1 MRAQDCAGWHYK
13 GGDMNSLRTVTLCLA
28 ALIAGCGGV
37 ALQQFAS
44 KSEPIRTIALISIPN
59 PEQYEAADGSK
70 ASMFGVIGAAA
81 MTVDAKTMSEA
92 LTKAAREANFDYS
105 REMQAAVTERLKR
118 AGYKVVVVRAERG
131 TPKELVGDYAKVPA
145 ADADALLDIDARMV
159 GYVSYNI
166 NDPDFRPYLLADVR
180 LVSAKTRAVL
190 YSEQV
195 MFGYHN
201 PLMSATQLPSDKKY
215 YFKDFTALMADKP
228 RALEGW
234 RQGTRAIS
242 DHIAQR
248 LTAK

>member
-1 MRAQDCAGWHYK
+1 
-13 GGDMNSLRTVTLCLA
+13 MNSLRTATLCLA

-37 ALQQFAS
+37 TLQQFDP
-44 KSEPIRTIALISIPN
+44 KSEPIRTIALISVPN
-59 PEQYEAADGSK
+59 PVQYEATDYGSK
-70 ASMFGVIGAAA
+70 AGVFGAIGGAAIA
-81 MTVDAKTMSEA
+81 ADAKTMSET

-118 AGYKVVVVRAERG
+118 VGYKVIVVRAERG
-131 TPKELVGDYAKVPA
+131 TPKELVADYAKVPA
-145 ADADALLDIDARMV
+145 ADADALLDIDARTV

-201 PLMSATQLPSDKKY
+201 PYMSATQLPSDNKY

-228 RALEGW
+228 RAFEGW
-234 RQGTRAIS
+234 RQGAGAIS

-248 LTAK
+248 LAAK

>member
-1 MRAQDCAGWHYK
+1 MPNRPPTRKRAK
-13 GGDMNSLRTVTLCLA
+13 GGSMKSFRTAAVALA
-28 ALIAGCGGV
+28 VLSAGCGGV
-37 ALQQFAS
+37 TLQQFDP
-44 KSEPIRTIALISIPN
+44 KGEPIKTIALISVPN
-59 PEQYEAADGSK
+59 PDQYEAVDYGSP
-70 ASMFGVIGAAA
+70 AGMFGAIGGAAIA
-81 MTVDAKTMSEA
+81 AEAKTMSET

-131 TPKELVGDYAKVPA
+131 TPKELVGDYAKVPRTPMRCSTSTRA
-145 ADADALLDIDARMV
+145 WWAILAT
-159 GYVSYNI
+159 NI
-166 NDPDFRPYLLADVR
+166 NDPEFRPYLLAEVR
-180 LVSAKTRAVL
+180 LVSAKTRTVL
-190 YSEQV
+190 YSEQL

-228 RALEGW
+228 RAFEGW
-234 RQGTRAIS
+234 RQGTQAIS

>member
-1 MRAQDCAGWHYK
+1 
-13 GGDMNSLRTVTLCLA
+13 MNSLRTATLCLA
-28 ALIAGCGGV
+28 TLIAGCGGV
-37 ALQQFAS
+37 NLQQFDP
-44 KSEPIRTIALISIPN
+44 KGVPIRTIALISVPN
-59 PEQYEAADGSK
+59 PDQYEAVDYGSK
-70 ASMFGVIGAAA
+70 ASMFGAIGGVAIAAE
-81 MTVDAKTMSEA
+81 AKTMSET
-92 LTKAAREANFDYS
+92 LTKAAREVNFDYS

-131 TPKELVGDYAKVPA
+131 TPKELVADYAKVPA

-159 GYVSYNI
+159 AYVSYNI

-201 PLMSATQLPSDKKY
+201 PLISATQLPSDKKY

-228 RALEGW
+228 RAFEGW
-234 RQGTRAIS
+234 RQGTQAIS

>member
-1 MRAQDCAGWHYK
+1 
-13 GGDMNSLRTVTLCLA
+13 MNSLRTATLCLA
-28 ALIAGCGGV
+28 VLIAGCSGV
-37 ALQQFAS
+37 TLQQFDP
-44 KSEPIRTIALISIPN
+44 KREPIRTIALISVPN
-59 PEQYEAADGSK
+59 AVQYEATDYGSK
-70 ASMFGVIGAAA
+70 AGMFGAIGAAA

-131 TPKELVGDYAKVPA
+131 TPKELVADYAKVPV
-145 ADADALLDIDARMV
+145 ADADALLDIDARHV
-159 GYVSYNI
+159 GYTTYNI
-166 NDPDFRPYLLADVR
+166 YDPDFRPYLLADVR

-201 PLMSATQLPSDKKY
+201 PYMSATQLPSDKKY

-228 RALEGW
+228 RAFEGW
-234 RQGTRAIS
+234 RQGTGAIS
-242 DHIAQR
+242 DHLVQR
-248 LTAK
+248 LTTK

>member
-1 MRAQDCAGWHYK
+1 MYK
-13 GGDMNSLRTVTLCLA
+13 GGNMKSLRTATLGLA

-37 ALQQFAS
+37 TLQQFDP
-44 KSEPIRTIALISIPN
+44 KGEPIRTIALISVPN
-59 PEQYEAADGSK
+59 PDQYEAADYGSK
-70 ASMFGVIGAAA
+70 AGMFGAIGGAAIA
-81 MTVDAKTMSEA
+81 AEAKTMSET

-105 REMQAAVTERLKR
+105 REMQAAVSERLKR
-118 AGYKVVVVRAERG
+118 PGYKVVVVRADRG
-131 TPKELVGDYAKVPA
+131 TPEDLVADYAKVPV

-201 PLMSATQLPSDKKY
+201 PLMSATQLPSDKKDC
-215 YFKDFTALMADKP
+215 FKDF
-228 RALEGW
+228 RALV
-234 RQGTRAIS
+234 AS
-242 DHIAQR
+242 KPAS
-248 LTAK
+248 